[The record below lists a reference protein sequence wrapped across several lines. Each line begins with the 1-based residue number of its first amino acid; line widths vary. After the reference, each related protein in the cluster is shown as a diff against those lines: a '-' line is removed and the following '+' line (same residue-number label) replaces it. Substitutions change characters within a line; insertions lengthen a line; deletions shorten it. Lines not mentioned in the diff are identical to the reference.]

1 MLREALAICRDAGT
15 QFCGPKVISAL
26 SRVVENATERAS
38 LLAEGE
44 AMLGRG
50 SVGHNHLWFYRDA
63 IEALLSARDAEGAL
77 VYVGRLEDYTRAEPL
92 SWADLFVARG
102 RALCAS
108 LRKGADAPIRDELAR
123 VRTALAAA
131 GMTAFLPAIDVA
143 MAT

>member
-1 MLREALAICRDAGT
+1 MEAIRPRVRDRFPYPIAYPYTLIFAGS
-15 QFCGPKVISAL
+15 GP
-26 SRVVENATERAS
+26 T
-38 LLAEGE
+38 G
-44 AMLGRG
+44 
-50 SVGHNHLWFYRDA
+50 
-63 IEALLSARDAEGAL
+63 
-77 VYVGRLEDYTRAEPL
+77 EPL
-92 SWADLFVARG
+92 SWADLFAARG